1 MRKKKDRSFDFVA
14 VAYAGG
20 ASIPYFEKA
29 EYFNII
35 FFEEGKRRK
44 KGHMLLMGDKNSEEA
59 VDTLKKEMTDKVIAR
74 NFGPRAL
81 FLLTKA
87 GIKAYSFQG
96 GSGAAL
102 KALEKGELT
111 PMN

>member
-1 MRKKKDRSFDFVA
+1 
-14 VAYAGG
+14 
-20 ASIPYFEKA
+20 
-29 EYFNII
+29 
-35 FFEEGKRRK
+35 
-44 KGHMLLMGDKNSEEA
+44 MLLMGDKNSEEA
-59 VDTLKKEMTDKVIAR
+59 IETLKKEMIDEVIAR

-81 FLLTKA
+81 FLLTKT
-87 GIKAYSFQG
+87 GIRAYTFEG